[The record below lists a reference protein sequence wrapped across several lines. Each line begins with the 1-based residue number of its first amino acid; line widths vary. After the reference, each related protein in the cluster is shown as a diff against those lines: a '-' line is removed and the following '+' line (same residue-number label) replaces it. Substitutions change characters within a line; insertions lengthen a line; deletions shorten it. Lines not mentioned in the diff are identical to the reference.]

1 MLSKLKED
9 LPKPWCL
16 GEDFN
21 EITSIVERKGCLRKD
36 KGMAEF
42 GSFINELEL
51 VDISVLGRQHTWG
64 NSQSWSRIDRFLVNP
79 KW

>member
-9 LPKPWCL
+9 FPKPWCL
-16 GEDFN
+16 RGDFN

-36 KGMAEF
+36 RGMTEF

-51 VDISVLGRQHTWG
+51 VDIPMLGR
-64 NSQSWSRIDRFLVNP
+64 
-79 KW
+79 